1 MMAMKYFYYS
11 TYKYKYVYLKFVLTV
26 SIKRTIP
33 SGLQAHLSQFIFTIS
48 ATSVEFCIIIIF
60 YVIWYF

>member
-1 MMAMKYFYYS
+1 MAMKYFYYS

-48 ATSVEFCIIIIF
+48 ANFCNFCVIVIVCA
-60 YVIWYF
+60 VIWYF